1 MESYAIKHK
10 GPEFESIESTISF
23 LWVTTQGVFDL
34 QLVAKDNLISLN
46 PLLPES
52 LYDVYGELNPLNL
65 GRLMVITISKAGQK
79 LKRCVQLKAL
89 K

>member
-1 MESYAIKHK
+1 MGKECYDIVLHWIQDRNKKPSVTCIRALIKPAGK
-10 GPEFESIESTISF
+10 IVISF
-23 LWVTTQGVFDL
+23 
-34 QLVAKDNLISLN
+34 N

-65 GRLMVITISKAGQK
+65 GRLMGNYHFESRSK
-79 LKRCVQLKAL
+79 VEEMQLKAL

>member
-1 MESYAIKHK
+1 MGKECYDIVLHWIQDRNKKPSVTCIRALIKPAGK
-10 GPEFESIESTISF
+10 IVISF
-23 LWVTTQGVFDL
+23 
-34 QLVAKDNLISLN
+34 N

-52 LYDVYGELNPLNL
+52 LYDVYGELNLLNL
-65 GRLMVITISKAGQK
+65 TISKAGQK